1 MMRPYADTN
10 FLVSLYLD
18 VGAFDL
24 ARTQVTEAFARQSDA
39 LPVTSLLWAEITNA
53 FELHVHLA
61 RHGGQWRV
69 SPETAAAAIAS
80 FEDHVREVG
89 VFFACEV
96 SWSALRREFR
106 ALSQRHTAKHG
117 FRTYDILHVAHARL
131 LDCDEF
137 WSFDG
142 KARMLAELEGFRLN
156 SLQ

>member
-1 MMRPYADTN
+1 MRPYAGTN

-18 VGAFDL
+18 VGSFDV
-24 ARTQVTEAFARQSDA
+24 ARKQVVEAFARQSDA
-39 LPVTSLLWAEITNA
+39 LPVTSLLWVEITNA

-69 SPETAAAAIAS
+69 SPETAGAAIAA
-80 FEDHVREVG
+80 FDEHVREAG
-89 VFFACEV
+89 MFFTCDV
-96 SWSALRREFR
+96 SWSELRREFR

-131 LDCDEF
+131 LGCDEF

-142 KARMLAELEGFRLN
+142 KARMLAELEGMTLNRL
-156 SLQ
+156 L